1 MNFKNND
8 QKCFLW
14 CHVKHINP
22 TKIHPERSTQ
32 NNKKFANDLNYDGI
46 KFPVREK
53 DFSKIEKKN
62 NVCINVYCDENKLTF
77 AIYFSDKKFENL
89 MDLLLVIYK
98 NKSNYVCTKNFDRFL
113 FHKTKNKNK
122 NYFFNSRFSVL
133 VVKCA
138 ESA

>member
-22 TKIHPERSTQ
+22 IKIHPERSTQ

-46 KFPVREK
+46 KFPAREK

-133 VVKCA
+133 VVKMC
-138 ESA
+138 

>member
-22 TKIHPERSTQ
+22 IKIHPERSTQ

-98 NKSNYVCTKNFDRFL
+98 NKSNYVCTKNFDKFL

-133 VVKCA
+133 VVKMC
-138 ESA
+138 

>member
-22 TKIHPERSTQ
+22 IKIHPERSTQ

-62 NVCINVYCDENKLTF
+62 NVCINVYCDKNKLTF

-133 VVKCA
+133 VVKMC
-138 ESA
+138 

>member
-22 TKIHPERSTQ
+22 IKIHPERSTQ

-62 NVCINVYCDENKLTF
+62 NVSINVYCDENKLTF

-133 VVKCA
+133 VVKMC
-138 ESA
+138 

>member
-22 TKIHPERSTQ
+22 IKIHPERSTQ
-32 NNKKFANDLNYDGI
+32 NNKKFANDLTYDGI

-133 VVKCA
+133 VVKMC
-138 ESA
+138 